1 MTKQLPEGGCKLKMG
16 DLECPGKTSEK
27 TSEFLGRTKIN
38 VEGAVVTKPN
48 SKRIATILKMLGL

>member
-1 MTKQLPEGGCKLKMG
+1 MG